1 MTIYRT
7 DTTRWNIT
15 RLTFLF
21 AGVLILSALAVF
33 FFFGSLWALGLVGLV
48 GSMQI
53 LFALSGYCPFAIFLD
68 RLGVAR

>member
-33 FFFGSLWALGLVGLV
+33 FFSGSLWALGLVGLV

-53 LFALSGYCPFAIFLD
+53 LFALFGYCPFAIFLD

>member
-21 AGVLILSALAVF
+21 AGVLILSAPAVF